1 MAAAYGRMDLHQ
13 ALISA
18 SKSMIRVKDPIQL
31 LRLIT
36 RFIDRQI
43 GATHVAVLLQDKGR
57 DSYVL
62 IDSKGEAGQRIPIGY
77 IRVKN
82 QSPLI
87 NYFLAGEDGFRSHK
101 FHRKDALVYSELE
114 HIRNFEI
121 HVNRREKHAIT
132 FTEIKKQMEMLR
144 ASICVP
150 SYYKHELVA
159 VLILGDK
166 LNGEKYLEDEINV
179 FSTLANDV
187 AMAVA
192 NAELIKDLKDSFERE
207 HHLLIDTA
215 SALASAIDARDRYT
229 KGHSERVSHY
239 TLVVATE
246 LIDKGIIPYDRNFLE
261 AAQLTGLLHDIG
273 KIGIKDHILNKP
285 SALDEEEF
293 SVMKTHVE
301 VGINILKPIR
311 GMKEIADGAKYHHER
326 WDGKGYPYGLKG
338 EEIPLLGRIVAVV
351 DAYDT
356 MVTTRPY
363 QKGRTPEEGLDEL
376 RRCSNAQFDPQIVEV
391 FCDAWQS
398 GRIKQRNYTNY
409 AFTLRK

>member
-18 SKSMIRVKDPIQL
+18 SKSMIRVKDPITL

-43 GATHVAVLLQDKGR
+43 GATHVAVLLFDREK

-77 IRVKN
+77 VRVKSA
-82 QSPLI
+82 SPLI
-87 NYFLAGEDGFRSHK
+87 SYFKAADEGFRDHK
-101 FHRKDALVYSELE
+101 FHRKEALVRDELE

-121 HVNRREKHAIT
+121 HVNRRERHAIA
-132 FTEIKKQMEMLR
+132 FTEIKRQMETLR
-144 ASICVP
+144 SSICVP
-150 SYYKHELVA
+150 SYYKNELVA

-192 NAELIKDLKDSFERE
+192 NAELIKGLKDSLERE

-215 SALASAIDARDRYT
+215 GALVSAIDARDRYT

-261 AAQLTGLLHDIG
+261 AAQLSGLLHDIG

-285 SALDEEEF
+285 ATLNEEEF
-293 SVMKTHVE
+293 VIMKTHVE
-301 VGINILKPIR
+301 VGVNILKPIR
-311 GMKEIADGAKYHHER
+311 GMKEIADGCKYHHER

-338 EEIPLLGRIVAVV
+338 EEIPLLGRIVSVV
-351 DAYDT
+351 DSYDT

-363 QKGRTPEEGLDEL
+363 SKGRTPDEALAEL
-376 RRCSNAQFDPQIVEV
+376 RRCAGSQFDPQIVEI
-391 FCDAWQS
+391 FADAWQS

-409 AFTLRK
+409 VFAQRK

>member
-1 MAAAYGRMDLHQ
+1 MAAYSRMDLHQ

-18 SKSMIRVKDPIQL
+18 SKSMIRVKDPITL

-43 GATHVAVLLQDKGR
+43 GATHVAVLLYDR
-57 DSYVL
+57 DRESYVL

-77 IRVKN
+77 IRVKS

-87 NYFLAGEDGFRSHK
+87 AYFRAGDGFREHK
-101 FHRKDALVYSELE
+101 FHRTEALVYSELE

-121 HVNRREKHAIT
+121 HVNRRERHAIA
-132 FTEIKKQMEMLR
+132 FTEIKQQMEMFR
-144 ASICVP
+144 AAICVP
-150 SYYKHELVA
+150 SYYKNELVA

-166 LNGEKYLEDEINV
+166 LSGEKYLEDEINV

-192 NAELIKDLKDSFERE
+192 NAELIKGLKDSLERE
-207 HHLLIDTA
+207 HNLLIDTA
-215 SALASAIDARDRYT
+215 SALVSAIDARDRYT

-261 AAQLTGLLHDIG
+261 GAQLSGLLHDIG
-273 KIGIKDHILNKP
+273 KIGIKDHVLNKP
-285 SALDEEEF
+285 ATLTDEEF
-293 SVMKTHVE
+293 AVMKTHVE
-301 VGINILKPIR
+301 VGVNILKPIR

-338 EEIPLLGRIVAVV
+338 DEIPLLGRIVAVV
-351 DAYDT
+351 DSYDT
-356 MVTTRPY
+356 MITTRPY
-363 QKGRTPEEGLDEL
+363 QKGRTPEDAFAEL
-376 RRCSNAQFDPQIVEV
+376 RRCANAQFDPVIVEV
-391 FCDAWQS
+391 FHDAWQS
-398 GRIKQRNYTNY
+398 GRITQRNYKNY
-409 AFTLRK
+409 AFSLRK